1 MVTGAVPFRGESSGD
16 IVDAILH
23 KTPTAAVRLNPEVPA
38 EFERIIQKALEKDRD
53 LRYQHASELRDDL
66 KRLKRETESG
76 RIVMESSPRPL
87 VPQPAASASS
97 ASSSSVLIAEAR
109 RP

>member
-16 IVDAILH
+16 IIDAILH
-23 KTPTAAVRLNPEVPA
+23 KSPTAAVRLNPEVPA

-53 LRYQHASELRDDL
+53 LRYQHASELRADL

-76 RIVMESSPRPL
+76 RVVVEGSSSVAPGP
-87 VPQPAASASS
+87 PNSAISASS
-97 ASSSSVLIAEAR
+97 ASSSSVLIA
-109 RP
+109 